1 MQRAPDPAY
10 QQHVIRLGPQPPKSL
25 VTFTSNLIER
35 LPLPDAITSA
45 AIAHLVRD
53 SRRKPGTR
61 TAKAEANFAR
71 HISGEPISTNVTTDL
86 PAAFFERFLG
96 PQRKHSCCL
105 YEHPNT
111 TLAEAEELALAT
123 TAAHAELRDG
133 QSILELGCGWGALTL
148 WMASHYPNSRITA
161 VSNAPTQRA
170 HIEIQAAAQGLTN
183 LRIITA
189 DMNDFTIGQSFD
201 RIVSV
206 EMFEHITNWPKLLR
220 RIAGWLRQDGRL
232 FIHVLTHRTIPRRLD
247 ASDKGDWIARHLF
260 VSGIMPSHGLLRLCS
275 DKLAIEEE
283 WRWSGT
289 HYARTAQD
297 WLANFDRD
305 SGRIDQILQSTY
317 GADAGHWK
325 RRWRLFF
332 LATAGLFGRAGG
344 GEWDV
349 SQYRLRPA

>member
-1 MQRAPDPAY
+1 M
-10 QQHVIRLGPQPPKSL
+10 SL
-25 VTFTSNLIER
+25 VTFTANLIQR
-35 LPLPDAITSA
+35 ALLPDAITSA
-45 AIAHLVRD
+45 AIAHLVRRT
-53 SRRKPGTR
+53 RRQL
-61 TAKAEANFAR
+61 TANTDKAEANFAR
-71 HISGEPISTNVTTDL
+71 HISGEAISTNVTTAL
-86 PAAFFERFLG
+86 PAVFFERILG
-96 PQRKHSCCL
+96 PQHKYSCCL
-105 YEHPNT
+105 YEHANT

-123 TAAHAELRDG
+123 TAAHADLRDG
-133 QSILELGCGWGALTL
+133 QSVLELGCGWGGITL
-148 WMASHYPNSRITA
+148 WMARRYPTSRITA
-161 VSNAPTQRA
+161 VSNTPTQRA
-170 HIEIQAAAQGLTN
+170 YIEAQAAAQGLTN

-220 RIAGWLRQDGRL
+220 RIAGWVRQDGRL
-232 FIHVLTHRTIPRRLD
+232 FIHVFTHRTTPHRFD
-247 ASDKGDWIARHLF
+247 ADDKEDWIARHLF
-260 VSGIMPSHGLLRLCS
+260 TTGIMPSHGLLRLCT

-305 SGRIDQILQSTY
+305 SERIDQILQNTY
-317 GADAGHWK
+317 GADAALWK

-332 LATAGLFGRAGG
+332 LATAGLFGHVGG
-344 GEWDV
+344 GEWGV